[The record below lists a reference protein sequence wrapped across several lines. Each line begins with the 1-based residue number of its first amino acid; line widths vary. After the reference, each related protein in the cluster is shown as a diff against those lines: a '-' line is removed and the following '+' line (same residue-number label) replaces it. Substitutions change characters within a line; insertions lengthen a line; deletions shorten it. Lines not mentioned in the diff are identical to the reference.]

1 MKSIQDTEKDIYF
14 KTNDF
19 NTIEQMFQQIKK
31 SSSNTKN
38 HEISRKIVKKFEKFI
53 KIL

>member
-1 MKSIQDTEKDIYF
+1 MKSIQDTEKERDF

-19 NTIEQMFQQIKK
+19 NIIKQLFQQIKK

-38 HEISRKIVKKFEKFI
+38 HEISRKIFKKFEKFL
-53 KIL
+53 KNL